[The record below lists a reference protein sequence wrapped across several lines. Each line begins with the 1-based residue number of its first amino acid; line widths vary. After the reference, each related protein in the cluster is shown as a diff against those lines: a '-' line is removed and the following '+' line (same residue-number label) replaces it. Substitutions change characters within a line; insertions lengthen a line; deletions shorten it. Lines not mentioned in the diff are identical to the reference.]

1 MLKKL
6 GLGEKTVLFA
16 PEKHDAAFWK
26 SARNIDGVS
35 VSPVAELNAWSI
47 LRPRSILMTR
57 AAIDAFRASAVEA
70 NKPAAAA
77 MKKKPAKKPAA
88 RAAKKEAK

>member
-1 MLKKL
+1 
-6 GLGEKTVLFA
+6 
-16 PEKHDAAFWK
+16 
-26 SARNIDGVS
+26 
-35 VSPVAELNAWSI
+35 
-47 LRPRSILMTR
+47 MTR

-77 MKKKPAKKPAA
+77 GKKKPAKKPAA